1 MWKRP
6 VVLNWLSWVFGTQG
20 AEVLTAVI
28 GTILL
33 ILLAATA
40 ARYSISHRALDHY
53 DRLGVCVFFIVV
65 GIPFAAAG
73 ALLIA
78 HYVANPTS

>member
-1 MWKRP
+1 MAM
-6 VVLNWLSWVFGTQG
+6 LS
-20 AEVLTAVI
+20 AVI

-33 ILLAATA
+33 ILLAAA
-40 ARYSISHRALDHY
+40 ASRYSISHRTLDRY
-53 DRLGVCVFFIVV
+53 DRLGVCIFFIVV

>member
-1 MWKRP
+1 M
-6 VVLNWLSWVFGTQG
+6 
-20 AEVLTAVI
+20 LTAVM

-40 ARYSISHRALDHY
+40 ARYSISHRALDRY
-53 DRLGVCVFFIVV
+53 DRFGVCVFFIVV
-65 GIPFAAAG
+65 GIPSAAAG

>member
-1 MWKRP
+1 MR
-6 VVLNWLSWVFGTQG
+6 G

-40 ARYSISHRALDHY
+40 ARYSISHRVLDHY
-53 DRLGVCVFFIVV
+53 DRLGVWVFFIVV
-65 GIPFAAAG
+65 GIPLAAAG